1 MSLEN
6 YKHYFW
12 GEQSFHFSLEE
23 DNIWSYQKYLELEFS
38 LIGLSKYLNNK
49 KYINKELSKNIYFLG
64 LRINLLIEFHRNPN
78 NICDLDGYNEEE
90 VEYCLDRFNHIMRIL
105 WQTGSYNYE
114 EALPFFEENPLF
126 KSHED

>member
-23 DNIWSYQKYLELEFS
+23 DNIWSYQKYLDLNIS

-49 KYINKELSKNIYFLG
+49 KIYKQGVIKKYIL
-64 LRINLLIEFHRNPN
+64 LRTK
-78 NICDLDGYNEEE
+78 D
-90 VEYCLDRFNHIMRIL
+90 
-105 WQTGSYNYE
+105 Q
-114 EALPFFEENPLF
+114 PLN
-126 KSHED
+126 